1 MRILKRKGI
10 SLTDEEVVLL
20 VKGELKNGNLDIS
33 IINDNVVIEPVGL
46 CYVEGLPDSDYDV
59 IDFFRILVKLV
70 EIS

>member
-59 IDFFRILVKLV
+59 IDLNK
-70 EIS
+70 